1 MKNQI
6 IVVSAVVLIASGC
19 GYGVPYTNPG
29 PAWSFQ
35 GLQVGIAG
43 TSCSARQDRGPMVD
57 ANDKTQDFFD
67 LELKLRNSSGQVE
80 KLSEERL
87 RLLDYTAPARY
98 ALTPE
103 NAQVVSV
110 APGETKDL
118 RLRFSTKDGIDC
130 QDAFELLLGG
140 AIQASAPYPSLR
152 AIGIGTPG

>member
-6 IVVSAVVLIASGC
+6 VVVPVVVLLASGC
-19 GYGVPYTNPG
+19 GYGAPYTNPD
-29 PAWSFQ
+29 PSWTIQ

-43 TSCSARQDRGPMVD
+43 ASCSARQDRGPMVE
-57 ANDKTQDFFD
+57 ANDKSQDFFD
-67 LELKLRNSSGQVE
+67 LELKLKNSSGQVAR
-80 KLSEERL
+80 LSEGRL
-87 RLLDYTAPARY
+87 RVLDYSAPAHH

-103 NAQVVSV
+103 HAQVVSV

-118 RLRFSTKDGIDC
+118 RLRFSTNDGIDC